1 MRKQSRRCRSITAS
15 PRCLLVSA
23 TALWYLRGMAM
34 SPSICGV
41 ILAAGFS
48 TRMGR
53 DKALLPWPP
62 VAEGTPVANTFLG
75 ATIDLLQPMTDLVI
89 VVAGKNAASI
99 GPVTYAHG
107 AFLVVNHTPELG
119 QFSSIRLGVR
129 EVLNHGRDAAFLAL
143 TDRPPVLP
151 ITLEKLRDAFLNA
164 GPEVWAVVPEV
175 QRGEE
180 RAHGHPILIGRE
192 MIEAFLRA
200 PLDATARDLEHQHQQ
215 HIEYLPVEDGRTV
228 ANIDTPEDYERLSR
242 SNMIS
247 SEKQF

>member
-1 MRKQSRRCRSITAS
+1 
-15 PRCLLVSA
+15 
-23 TALWYLRGMAM
+23 MAV

-75 ATIDLLQPMTDLVI
+75 ATIDLLQPITDLVI
-89 VVAGKNAASI
+89 VVAGKNAATI

-107 AFLVVNHTPELG
+107 AFLVVNPSPELG
-119 QFSSIRLGVR
+119 QFSSLRVGMR

-151 ITLEKLRDAFLNA
+151 VTLQKLRDAFLNA
-164 GPEVWAVVPEV
+164 DPDVWAVVPEV
-175 QRGEE
+175 HHGEE
-180 RAHGHPILIGRE
+180 RKHGHPILIGRE

-200 PLDATARDLEHQHQQ
+200 PLDATARDLEHQHKQ
-215 HIEYLPVEDGRTV
+215 HIKYLPVEDGRAV

-242 SNMIS
+242 SDMIS